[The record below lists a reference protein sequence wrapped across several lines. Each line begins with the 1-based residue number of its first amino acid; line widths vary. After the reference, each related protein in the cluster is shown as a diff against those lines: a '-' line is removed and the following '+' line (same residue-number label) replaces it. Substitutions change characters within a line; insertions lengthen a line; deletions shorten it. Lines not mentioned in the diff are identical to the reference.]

1 MKENSEA
8 IKYSQISYSD
18 LIYGKIINA
27 SDGYYHLIKDLLQYP
42 DAVIYIVW
50 SFRGPGKTYSAL
62 RYFYETG
69 SKFIYLKRT
78 ADDIDLICAASSGV
92 AIDFDASPFV
102 PLNRDFGWN
111 VMPVSFKKG
120 IGAFYN
126 CNEDGEPSGAPIGRL
141 FALSKVKSIKGM
153 DISESDFILLDEF
166 IPQSHEIVRKKEGEA
181 LLDLVLTTAR
191 DRMARGRKPL
201 KLILFANSEN
211 IACPITH
218 TLEVMDDMAEMN
230 NSNESI
236 RYLEDRLIML
246 HHILPEEAPKVS
258 EGQKID
264 GFYQA
269 MKGTQWAK
277 KAYEGL
283 FTNNDFS
290 NVCPMSLKKMVPYIH
305 IHYKQ
310 KEYYIYSRESDG
322 LLYMTFAPHPCPL
335 NYDLDKE
342 NDQKLFWVE
351 NCQELRVDCMEG
363 RMKFQKYSM
372 YDLIIN
378 YKNYFKI

>member
-1 MKENSEA
+1 MKENSNYYHYMNILKE
-8 IKYSQISYSD
+8 D
-18 LIYGKIINA
+18 FN
-27 SDGYYHLIKDLLQYP
+27 DGYYHFRKDLLEYP
-42 DAVIYIVW
+42 EAAIYIIW
-50 SFRGPGKTYSAL
+50 SFRGPGKTYSLL
-62 RYFYETG
+62 RYCTEDKI
-69 SKFIYLKRT
+69 KFIYLKRT

-111 VMPVSFKKG
+111 ILPVQFKKG

-126 CNEDGEPSGAPIGRL
+126 ADEEGKAKGEPIGRL

-153 DISESDFILLDEF
+153 DISEADIIILDEF
-166 IPQSHEIVRKKEGEA
+166 IPQASEVVRKKEGEA

-191 DRMARGRKPL
+191 DRMARGRAQL
-201 KLILFANSEN
+201 KLVLLANSEN

-230 NSNESI
+230 NSDEKY
-236 RYLEDRLIML
+236 RYLENRGILL

-258 EGQKID
+258 EGQKRD
-264 GFYQA
+264 GFYKA
-269 MKGTQWAK
+269 MAGTQWAE
-277 KAYEGL
+277 KAYNGL

-290 NVCPMSLKKMVPYIH
+290 NVQSMSLKKMIPYIH

-322 LLYMTFAPHPCPL
+322 ILYMTFAPHPCPL